1 MADDILPN
9 NLVFALGGLAFH
21 LQQAGTPLP
30 RPTQASDLG
39 RLVALKIV
47 EDARSFIQ
55 GWNDVVDAAI
65 QENKGQSVTAR
76 QQSNLLLNLRYRA
89 VFIRDVSKLSFSASG
104 EIAPSDQNV
113 SVLASALGTTGLL
126 DFGAPFAP

>member
-1 MADDILPN
+1 
-9 NLVFALGGLAFH
+9 
-21 LQQAGTPLP
+21 
-30 RPTQASDLG
+30 
-39 RLVALKIV
+39 V